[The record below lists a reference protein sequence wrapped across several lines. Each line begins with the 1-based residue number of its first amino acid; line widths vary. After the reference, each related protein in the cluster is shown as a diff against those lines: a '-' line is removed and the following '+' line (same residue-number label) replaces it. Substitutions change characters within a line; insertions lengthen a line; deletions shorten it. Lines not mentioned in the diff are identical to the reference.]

1 MGYTTWL
8 AVLIMGFAVIGMAA
22 AETTQMSGGTEVDI
36 SGTGASEGHAYEFT
50 YSDTT
55 IDSGYVEVNILANAT
70 VKGVSSARIKT
81 SVPTLQSMSKTYGND
96 TLKVSAQGTVD
107 VTAEGHSDLAAVNS
121 RAQIFAKAAN
131 SSGYEEGYAYIAS
144 QIYGVDN
151 QPTKGR
157 FYADSSAN
165 GKATYSITNTTG
177 RNRIS
182 GSVEGKTTLEA
193 ESTSDHAELM
203 GLNSAMLPGD
213 QIGENIEAFYT
224 EVLPTKPLLAAIAS
238 GATTNL
244 NIIDGEGVAAGVANI
259 IQLSAINDGLPADAL
274 SYAAGTVEDISATA
288 SGVNITADGNERKV
302 SATKSAKMSA
312 DVRVLKA
319 LDSAAATS
327 LLATGAISTQDEVP
341 QTARAGAVA
350 RTYAAV
356 NRENPGSMTD
366 GSDRAWG
373 EAFISSGSWN
383 AWGATLED
391 NNLIEKATVSG
402 KLVQDWNQVG
412 MGSGAF
418 LQYKK
423 NELAFADVGITQF
436 SSSEL
441 EDLQEIDAEIM
452 GPKAHSLGSS
462 GWDGSGVSANM
473 KDLHVDAKNEP
484 SEDFVPETISTDI
497 ADVDA
502 YLWCDGTNDLQY
514 NGLFMGASDPVFD
527 PTGNGQFSGV
537 VAVYSPSPTQR
548 LTGIGILT
556 MQPSPF

>member
-1 MGYTTWL
+1 MGYRTWL

-22 AETTQMSGGTEVDI
+22 ADTTQMVGGTNVEM
-36 SGTGASEGHAYEFT
+36 SGSGASEGHAYEFT
-50 YSDTT
+50 YEGSDAG
-55 IDSGYVEVNILANAT
+55 GYIEANILANAT

-107 VTAEGHSDLAAVNS
+107 VTAEGHSDVAAVNS
-121 RAQIFAKAAN
+121 RAQIYAKASN
-131 SSGYEEGYAYIAS
+131 MNGYQEGFAYIAS

-151 QPTKGR
+151 QPTKGC
-157 FYADSSAN
+157 FYADSSAD
-165 GKATYSITNTTG
+165 GMATYSVINKTG
-177 RNRIS
+177 SNSIS

-193 ESTSDHAELM
+193 ESTSDHANLM
-203 GLNSAMLPGD
+203 GLGD
-213 QIGENIEAFYT
+213 LDD
-224 EVLPTKPLLAAIAS
+224 VLPTNPLLAAIAS
-238 GATTNL
+238 GATTNPDMIGG
-244 NIIDGEGVAAGVANI
+244 NGTAAGVANI
-259 IQLSAINDGLPADAL
+259 IQLSAINDGLPADADSL

-327 LLATGAISTQDEVP
+327 LLATGAISTQDEIP
-341 QTARAGAVA
+341 QTAMAGAVA

-423 NELAFADVGITQF
+423 NEPAFADVGITQF

-473 KDLHVDAKNEP
+473 KDLHVDAKM
-484 SEDFVPETISTDI
+484 EDTTEGPQTISTDI

-514 NGLFMGASDPVFD
+514 NGLFMGVSEPVFD
-527 PTGNGQFSGV
+527 PTGYGDSDVFTS
-537 VAVYSPSPTQR
+537 YSPSPTQR
-548 LTGIGILT
+548 LTEIRIHT
-556 MQPSPF
+556 TQPS

>member
-1 MGYTTWL
+1 
-8 AVLIMGFAVIGMAA
+8 
-22 AETTQMSGGTEVDI
+22 
-36 SGTGASEGHAYEFT
+36 
-50 YSDTT
+50 
-55 IDSGYVEVNILANAT
+55 
-70 VKGVSSARIKT
+70 
-81 SVPTLQSMSKTYGND
+81 
-96 TLKVSAQGTVD
+96 
-107 VTAEGHSDLAAVNS
+107 
-121 RAQIFAKAAN
+121 
-131 SSGYEEGYAYIAS
+131 
-144 QIYGVDN
+144 
-151 QPTKGR
+151 
-157 FYADSSAN
+157 
-165 GKATYSITNTTG
+165 
-177 RNRIS
+177 
-182 GSVEGKTTLEA
+182 
-193 ESTSDHAELM
+193 
-203 GLNSAMLPGD
+203 
-213 QIGENIEAFYT
+213 
-224 EVLPTKPLLAAIAS
+224 
-238 GATTNL
+238 
-244 NIIDGEGVAAGVANI
+244 
-259 IQLSAINDGLPADAL
+259 
-274 SYAAGTVEDISATA
+274 
-288 SGVNITADGNERKV
+288 
-302 SATKSAKMSA
+302 
-312 DVRVLKA
+312 
-319 LDSAAATS
+319 
-327 LLATGAISTQDEVP
+327 
-341 QTARAGAVA
+341 
-350 RTYAAV
+350 
-356 NRENPGSMTD
+356 MTD